1 MSNRA
6 AAEKFILGYI
16 KDLVGESSPTY
27 AIYKKRFAEIDDE
40 TFDAYMRLCR
50 DKREILPS
58 GVRNMNKN
66 EVTIKRALEVGKKY
80 GFPFFQRIYLTDQK
94 TGQLVLRDRPT
105 RLYLIPNRRQA
116 ETLSAKISIPKNNN
130 TKDQLTNQPTGD
142 SKGSTWSQPEMQ
154 ATLGRS
160 MPNVNR
166 ELMQARGGDDK
177 KFNAMNRM
185 LLETGTVSLEQLPE
199 DSKAKSVSA
208 VGVILTAMHLQN
220 NLDEG

>member
-50 DKREILPS
+50 DKKEILAIWVP
-58 GVRNMNKN
+58 NMNKN

-142 SKGSTWSQPEMQ
+142 SKGSTWSQPEM
-154 ATLGRS
+154 
-160 MPNVNR
+160 NR

>member
-1 MSNRA
+1 
-6 AAEKFILGYI
+6 
-16 KDLVGESSPTY
+16 
-27 AIYKKRFAEIDDE
+27 
-40 TFDAYMRLCR
+40 
-50 DKREILPS
+50 
-58 GVRNMNKN
+58 
-66 EVTIKRALEVGKKY
+66 
-80 GFPFFQRIYLTDQK
+80 
-94 TGQLVLRDRPT
+94 
-105 RLYLIPNRRQA
+105 
-116 ETLSAKISIPKNNN
+116 
-130 TKDQLTNQPTGD
+130 
-142 SKGSTWSQPEMQ
+142 MQ